1 MTERRA
7 FWRAI
12 QGEFRL
18 SIGIYGIEIQVLL
31 DTGFTDPSGRTGLQ
45 LNSDI
50 YEHLKTLGKL
60 RDEQPTEILLAD
72 GTMAYSN
79 SAQVQ
84 ARLLSDN
91 PSEFFGPVVPI
102 RAVDGG
108 ESAEPLIGVC
118 FFHRFGCGQLTWDF
132 ADETISMRIP

>member
-1 MTERRA
+1 MITRRA
-7 FWRAI
+7 SWRAI
-12 QGEFRL
+12 HGEFRL
-18 SIGIYGIEIQVLL
+18 RICIYGIETQVLL

-45 LNSDI
+45 LNSVL
-50 YEHLKTLGKL
+50 YEHLKVLGKL
-60 RDEQPTEILLAD
+60 RDEQPTEVILAD

-91 PSEFFGPVVPI
+91 PSEFFGPMVSI
-102 RAVDGG
+102 RAIDGG
-108 ESAEPLIGVC
+108 EAAEPLIGVC

-132 ADETISMRIP
+132 ADETISIRIP